1 MKAVI
6 AAAGRGDRLGDVT
19 QARNKCLLTFG
30 GKTLLEHSTDRL
42 LRADI
47 NDIIIVT
54 GYCDDEVRAGCKNRV
69 KYQFNPFF
77 ETTGILVSV
86 WLARHFVDGE
96 PFVLLVGDLLYDQKL
111 LSTCLGLQGPEVVI
125 PIDVKP
131 CDAEDSKAWVE
142 GGLVKRMGK
151 DLLPEE
157 TTGEFSGIVKFSAS
171 GSRRFFECIESLLKW
186 GRMNDY
192 LMDAINEIILEGVE
206 VVPILLYEIPRIEI
220 DTVEDVEIA
229 RRKIFPKLT

>member
-6 AAAGRGDRLGDVT
+6 AAAGRGDRLGELT

-42 LRADI
+42 LRAGI
-47 NDIIIVT
+47 NDILIVT
-54 GYCDDEVRAGCKNRV
+54 GYSDEEVRAACKDRV

-111 LSTCLGLQGPEVVI
+111 LSTCLELQGPEVVI

-171 GSRRFFECIESLLKW
+171 GSRRFFECVESLLKL
-186 GRMNDY
+186 GKMNNY

-206 VVPILLYEIPRIEI
+206 VVPILHSGIPRIEI

-229 RRKIFPKLT
+229 LREIFPKLT